1 MSKRLPCQFSCERER
16 AALCAPS
23 VLRSKTLKSTEFISG
38 DLSQIRGPRETWF
51 RGGNWRD
58 NPNAIQNFGY
68 TQE

>member
-1 MSKRLPCQFSCERER
+1 VPAYQASFLASGSEPRFAR
-16 AALCAPS
+16 PS
-23 VLRSKTLKSTEFISG
+23 VLRSKTLKSTEFTSG

-51 RGGNWRD
+51 RGVNWRD